1 MSTPEKGLSRM
12 TIQEVDSTAGV
23 LPRSGM
29 TKLILDAMTATRSN
43 LDALCGD
50 REFTQSVI
58 DAATVLIDTLRVDR
72 RVLACGNG
80 GSMSDAMHFA
90 EELTGNFRS
99 HRRPL
104 GALALSDSAH
114 LTCVGNDFGF
124 DQVFARGVE
133 AHGAPGDVLLAISTS
148 GKSPNVL
155 AAVSS
160 AQNKGLSTIG
170 LVGHAD
176 SPLAKAAD
184 VAVVTAVEGRWADR
198 VQELHIVVIH
208 MLVELIEAAMFPAR

>member
-1 MSTPEKGLSRM
+1 M
-12 TIQEVDSTAGV
+12 TLQTFHSEAGV
-23 LPRSGM
+23 LTHSEM
-29 TKLILDAMTATRSN
+29 TKLIIDAMTTTRSN
-43 LDALCGD
+43 IDILLEDS
-50 REFTQSVI
+50 EFTQSVV
-58 DAATVLIDTLRVDR
+58 DAAIVLIGALRADK

-104 GALALSDSAH
+104 GAIALSDSAH
-114 LTCVGNDFGF
+114 LTCVANDFGF

-133 AHGAPGDVLLAISTS
+133 AHGGRGDVLLAISTS

-160 AQNKGLSTIG
+160 AKEKGLSTIG
-170 LVGHAD
+170 LVGHAE
-176 SPLAKAAD
+176 SPLAKEVD
-184 VAVVTAVEGRWADR
+184 IAVVTAVESKWADR
-198 VQELHIVVIH
+198 VQELHIIVIH
-208 MLVELIEAAMFPAR
+208 MLVQLIEAALFCPDR

>member
-1 MSTPEKGLSRM
+1 MC
-12 TIQEVDSTAGV
+12 
-23 LPRSGM
+23 
-29 TKLILDAMTATRSN
+29 LIE
-43 LDALCGD
+43 ALRAD
-50 REFTQSVI
+50 K
-58 DAATVLIDTLRVDR
+58 

-104 GALALSDSAH
+104 GAIALSDSAH

-133 AHGAPGDVLLAISTS
+133 AHGGRGDVLLAISTS

-160 AQNKGLSTIG
+160 AKKKGLSTIG

-176 SPLAKAAD
+176 SPLAKAVD
-184 VAVVTAVEGRWADR
+184 IAVVTAVESKWADR
-198 VQELHIVVIH
+198 VQELHIMVIH
-208 MLVELIEAAMFPAR
+208 MLVELIEAALFGPDR

>member
-1 MSTPEKGLSRM
+1 M
-12 TIQEVDSTAGV
+12 TLQTFHSEAGV
-23 LPRSGM
+23 STDSEM
-29 TKLILDAMTATRSN
+29 TKLIIDAMTTTRSN
-43 LDALCGD
+43 IDILREDS
-50 REFTQSVI
+50 EFTQSVV
-58 DAATVLIDTLRVDR
+58 DAAIVLIAALRADK

-104 GALALSDSAH
+104 GAIALSDSAH
-114 LTCVGNDFGF
+114 LTCVANDFGF

-133 AHGAPGDVLLAISTS
+133 AHGGRGDVLLAISTS

-160 AQNKGLSTIG
+160 AKEKGLSTIG
-170 LVGHAD
+170 LVGHAE
-176 SPLAKAAD
+176 SPLAKEVD
-184 VAVVTAVEGRWADR
+184 IAVVTAVESKWADR
-198 VQELHIVVIH
+198 VQELHIIVIH
-208 MLVELIEAAMFPAR
+208 MLVQLIEAALFGPDR

>member
-1 MSTPEKGLSRM
+1 M
-12 TIQEVDSTAGV
+12 TT
-23 LPRSGM
+23 
-29 TKLILDAMTATRSN
+29 TRSN
-43 LDALCGD
+43 IDILREDS
-50 REFTQSVI
+50 EFTQSVV
-58 DAATVLIDTLRVDR
+58 DAAIVLIEALRADK

-104 GALALSDSAH
+104 GAIALSDSAH
-114 LTCVGNDFGF
+114 LTCVANDFGF

-133 AHGAPGDVLLAISTS
+133 AHGCRGDVLLAISTS

-160 AQNKGLSTIG
+160 AKEKGLSTIG
-170 LVGHAD
+170 LVGHAE
-176 SPLAKAAD
+176 SALAKEVD
-184 VAVVTAVEGRWADR
+184 IAVVTAVESKWADR
-198 VQELHIVVIH
+198 VQELHIIVIH
-208 MLVELIEAAMFPAR
+208 MLVQLIEAALFGPDR

>member
-1 MSTPEKGLSRM
+1 M
-12 TIQEVDSTAGV
+12 TLQTFHSEAGV
-23 LPRSGM
+23 LTHSEM
-29 TKLILDAMTATRSN
+29 TKLIIDAMTTTRSN
-43 LDALCGD
+43 IDILREDS
-50 REFTQSVI
+50 EFTQSVV
-58 DAATVLIDTLRVDR
+58 DAANVLIEALRADK

-104 GALALSDSAH
+104 GAIALSDSAH
-114 LTCVGNDFGF
+114 LTCVANDFGF

-133 AHGAPGDVLLAISTS
+133 AHGCRGDVLLAISTS

-160 AQNKGLSTIG
+160 AKEKGLSTIG
-170 LVGHAD
+170 LVGHAE
-176 SPLAKAAD
+176 SALAKEVD
-184 VAVVTAVEGRWADR
+184 IAVVTAVESKWADR
-198 VQELHIVVIH
+198 VQELHIIVIH
-208 MLVELIEAAMFPAR
+208 MLVQLIEAALFGPDR

>member
-1 MSTPEKGLSRM
+1 M
-12 TIQEVDSTAGV
+12 TLQTFHSEAGV
-23 LPRSGM
+23 LTHSEM
-29 TKLILDAMTATRSN
+29 TKLIIDAMTTTRSN
-43 LDALCGD
+43 IDILRADS
-50 REFTQSVI
+50 EFTQSVV
-58 DAATVLIDTLRVDR
+58 DAAIVLIEALRADK

-104 GALALSDSAH
+104 GAIALSDSAH
-114 LTCVGNDFGF
+114 LTCVANDFGF

-133 AHGAPGDVLLAISTS
+133 AHGGRGDVLLAISTS

-160 AQNKGLSTIG
+160 AKEKGLSTIG
-170 LVGHAD
+170 LVGHAE
-176 SPLAKAAD
+176 SPLAKEVD
-184 VAVVTAVEGRWADR
+184 IAVVTAVESKWADR
-198 VQELHIVVIH
+198 VQELHIIVIH
-208 MLVELIEAAMFPAR
+208 MLVQLIEAALFGPDQ

>member
-1 MSTPEKGLSRM
+1 M
-12 TIQEVDSTAGV
+12 TLQTFHSEAGV
-23 LPRSGM
+23 STHSEM
-29 TKLILDAMTATRSN
+29 TKLIIDAMTTTRSN
-43 LDALCGD
+43 IDILREDS
-50 REFTQSVI
+50 EFTQSVV
-58 DAATVLIDTLRVDR
+58 DAAIVLIEALRADK

-104 GALALSDSAH
+104 GAIALSDSAH
-114 LTCVGNDFGF
+114 LTCVANDFGF

-133 AHGAPGDVLLAISTS
+133 AHGGRGDVLLAISTS

-160 AQNKGLSTIG
+160 AKEKGLSTIG
-170 LVGHAD
+170 LVGHAE
-176 SPLAKAAD
+176 SPLAKEVD
-184 VAVVTAVEGRWADR
+184 IAVVTAVESKWADR
-198 VQELHIVVIH
+198 VQELHIIVIH
-208 MLVELIEAAMFPAR
+208 MLVQLIEAALFGPDR

>member
-1 MSTPEKGLSRM
+1 M
-12 TIQEVDSTAGV
+12 TLQTFHSEAGV
-23 LPRSGM
+23 STHSEM
-29 TKLILDAMTATRSN
+29 TKLIIDAMTTTRSN
-43 LDALCGD
+43 IDILREDS
-50 REFTQSVI
+50 EFTQSVV
-58 DAATVLIDTLRVDR
+58 DAAIVLIEALRAGK

-104 GALALSDSAH
+104 GAIALSDSAH
-114 LTCVGNDFGF
+114 LTCVANDFGF

-133 AHGAPGDVLLAISTS
+133 AHGGRGDVLLAISTS

-160 AQNKGLSTIG
+160 AKEKGLSTIG
-170 LVGHAD
+170 LVGHAE
-176 SPLAKAAD
+176 SPLAKEVD
-184 VAVVTAVEGRWADR
+184 IAVVTAVESKWADR
-198 VQELHIVVIH
+198 VQELHIIVIH
-208 MLVELIEAAMFPAR
+208 MLVQLIEAALFGPDR

>member
-1 MSTPEKGLSRM
+1 
-12 TIQEVDSTAGV
+12 
-23 LPRSGM
+23 M
-29 TKLILDAMTATRSN
+29 TKLIIDAMTTTRSN
-43 LDALCGD
+43 IDILREDS
-50 REFTQSVI
+50 EFTQSVV
-58 DAATVLIDTLRVDR
+58 DAANVLIEALRADK

-104 GALALSDSAH
+104 GAIALSDSAH
-114 LTCVGNDFGF
+114 LTCVANDFGF

-133 AHGAPGDVLLAISTS
+133 AHGCRGDVLLAISTS

-160 AQNKGLSTIG
+160 AKEKGLSTIG
-170 LVGHAD
+170 LVGHAE
-176 SPLAKAAD
+176 SALAKEVD
-184 VAVVTAVEGRWADR
+184 IAVVTAVESKWADR
-198 VQELHIVVIH
+198 VQELHIIVIH
-208 MLVELIEAAMFPAR
+208 MLVQLIEAALFGPDR

>member
-1 MSTPEKGLSRM
+1 M
-12 TIQEVDSTAGV
+12 TLQTFHSEAGV
-23 LPRSGM
+23 LTHSEM
-29 TKLILDAMTATRSN
+29 TKLIIDAMTTTRSN
-43 LDALCGD
+43 IDILREDS
-50 REFTQSVI
+50 EFTQSVV
-58 DAATVLIDTLRVDR
+58 DAADVLIEALRADK

-104 GALALSDSAH
+104 GAIALSDSAH
-114 LTCVGNDFGF
+114 LTCVANDFGF

-133 AHGAPGDVLLAISTS
+133 AHGGRGDVLLAISTS

-160 AQNKGLSTIG
+160 AKEKGLSTIG
-170 LVGHAD
+170 LVGHAE
-176 SPLAKAAD
+176 SPLAKEVD
-184 VAVVTAVEGRWADR
+184 IAVVTAVESKWADR
-198 VQELHIVVIH
+198 VQELHIIVIH
-208 MLVELIEAAMFPAR
+208 MLVQLIEAALFGPDR

>member
-1 MSTPEKGLSRM
+1 M
-12 TIQEVDSTAGV
+12 TLQRFHSEAGV
-23 LPRSGM
+23 LTHSEM
-29 TKLILDAMTATRSN
+29 TKLIIDAMTTTRSN
-43 LDALCGD
+43 IDTLREDS
-50 REFTQSVI
+50 EFTQSVV
-58 DAATVLIDTLRVDR
+58 DAAIVLIGALRADK

-104 GALALSDSAH
+104 GAIALSDSAH
-114 LTCVGNDFGF
+114 LTCVANDFGF

-133 AHGAPGDVLLAISTS
+133 AHGGRGDVLLAISTS

-160 AQNKGLSTIG
+160 AKEKGLSTIG
-170 LVGHAD
+170 LVGHAE
-176 SPLAKAAD
+176 SPLAKEVD
-184 VAVVTAVEGRWADR
+184 IAVVTAVESKWADR
-198 VQELHIVVIH
+198 VQELHIMVIH
-208 MLVELIEAAMFPAR
+208 MLVQLIEAALFGPDR

>member
-1 MSTPEKGLSRM
+1 M
-12 TIQEVDSTAGV
+12 TLQTLHSEAGV
-23 LPRSGM
+23 LTHSEM
-29 TKLILDAMTATRSN
+29 TKLIIDAMTTTRSN
-43 LDALCGD
+43 IDILRADS
-50 REFTQSVI
+50 EFTQSVV
-58 DAATVLIDTLRVDR
+58 DAANVLIEALRADK

-104 GALALSDSAH
+104 GAIALSDSAH
-114 LTCVGNDFGF
+114 LTCVANDFGF

-133 AHGAPGDVLLAISTS
+133 AHGCRGDVLLAISTS

-160 AQNKGLSTIG
+160 AKEKGLSTIG
-170 LVGHAD
+170 LVGHAE
-176 SPLAKAAD
+176 SPLAKEVD
-184 VAVVTAVEGRWADR
+184 IAVVTAVESKWADR
-198 VQELHIVVIH
+198 VQELHIIVIH
-208 MLVELIEAAMFPAR
+208 MLVQLIEAALFGPDR